1 MPENKPN
8 VPLTTFAADL
18 PGYIPGL
25 SFFYKMSQ
33 VDRFAI
39 ADDLRFYGKGT
50 LNRARIKAADGLQWL
65 TVPLL
70 RKGKGPQYIKDLRID
85 NTRQWGQKHWKTLRV
100 NYSYSPYF
108 EYYIDYFEK
117 IYQKEWTFLLDLN
130 MVIVELVRKALGIE
144 CPLSFTS
151 LEELREGATEKIV
164 DLALKT
170 DAGCYMAD
178 PAHRQFLNEKMFVD
192 NKIELLFSDFQAQ
205 TYRQQFGRFAA
216 DLSIIDLLFNEG
228 PEAKWILLAQQKSAA
243 GSGED

>member
-1 MPENKPN
+1 MI
-8 VPLTTFAADL
+8 TFAADL

-25 SFFYKMSQ
+25 SFFYKMSR
-33 VDRFAI
+33 VDSFAI

-50 LNRARIKAADGLQWL
+50 LNRARIKTADGVQWL

-70 RKGKGPQYIKDLRID
+70 RKGKGPQLIKDLRID
-85 NTRQWGQKHWKTLRV
+85 NTREWRQKHWKALRV

-130 MVIVELVRKALGIE
+130 MVIIELVRKALGIE

-151 LEELREGATEKIV
+151 AEELREGATEKIV

-170 DAGCYMAD
+170 GAGCYLAD
-178 PAHRQFLNEKMFVD
+178 PAHRQFLNEKMFAE
-192 NKIELLFSDFQAQ
+192 NNIELLLSDFHAR
-205 TYRQQFGRFAA
+205 TYRQQFGFFEA
-216 DLSIIDLLFNEG
+216 DLSIVDLLFNEG
-228 PEAKWILLAQQKSAA
+228 PEARWILLAQQKNTA
-243 GSGED
+243 GSVGD